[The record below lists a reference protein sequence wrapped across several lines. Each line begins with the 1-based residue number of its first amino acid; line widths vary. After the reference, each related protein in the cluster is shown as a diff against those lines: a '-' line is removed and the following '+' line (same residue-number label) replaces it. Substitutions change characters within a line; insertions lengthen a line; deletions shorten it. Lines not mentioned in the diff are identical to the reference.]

1 MDPEAKPASNKASAT
16 LSLGGAELDKDFVI
30 QVVSKDIGNPK
41 AVLEAHPTIPGQ
53 RALMATLVPKFNLPP
68 ERPEIVFIC
77 DRSGSMLGSNIESRK
92 KALKVFLKS
101 LPLGVK
107 FNICSFG
114 DHFSFLWPESQSDS
128 QKTLQQAMSH
138 VEGFNAKFGGT
149 EMYGPWKRP

>member
-1 MDPEAKPASNKASAT
+1 M
-16 LSLGGAELDKDFVI
+16 I

-41 AVLEAHPTIPGQ
+41 AVLETHPTIPGQ
-53 RALMATLVPKFNLPP
+53 RALMATLVPKFNLPS

-77 DRSGSMLGSNIESRK
+77 DRSASMSGPNIESLK

-114 DHFSFLWPESQSDS
+114 SYFSFLWPESQSYS
-128 QKTLQQAMSH
+128 QETLQQAMTH
-138 VEGFNAKFGGT
+138 VEQW
-149 EMYGPWKRP
+149 Y